1 MITVTCAAHE
11 EVFDPGGGTAAGGPR
26 PPWAPT
32 GVKDPADEDTLYGKD
47 HVGPGCRAP
56 ARVAQPPSGRPGGAY
71 DEVVRQLENEGIARF
86 VDAGPRPLDAVTAA
100 SDSKGVEAE

>member
-1 MITVTCAAHE
+1 MITVTCAARE
-11 EVFDPGGGTAAGGPR
+11 EVFDPGGESAAGAPR
-26 PPWAPT
+26 PSWAPT

-47 HVGPGCRAP
+47 HVGPGGRAR
-56 ARVAQPPSGRPGGAY
+56 ARLVPSPTGRPGGAY

-100 SDSKGVEAE
+100 SDSKGVDAE